1 MTRKLPALTPDTAPF
16 WQGGAQGLL
25 NVHRCSACSR
35 WFHPPA
41 PICPHCRSFDVAPQP
56 VSGHGKVLTFTIN
69 QQAWT
74 PDLEEPY
81 VVAIIELDEQAGLRL
96 TSNIVRCAPQEVQ
109 IDMPVRV
116 VFEQQEDVWIP
127 LFAPLESRVG
137 DV

>member
-1 MTRKLPALTPDTAPF
+1 M
-16 WQGGAQGLL
+16 
-25 NVHRCSACSR
+25 
-35 WFHPPA
+35 
-41 PICPHCRSFDVAPQP
+41 
-56 VSGHGKVLTFTIN
+56 
-69 QQAWT
+69 
-74 PDLEEPY
+74 
-81 VVAIIELDEQAGLRL
+81 VAIIELAEQAGLRL